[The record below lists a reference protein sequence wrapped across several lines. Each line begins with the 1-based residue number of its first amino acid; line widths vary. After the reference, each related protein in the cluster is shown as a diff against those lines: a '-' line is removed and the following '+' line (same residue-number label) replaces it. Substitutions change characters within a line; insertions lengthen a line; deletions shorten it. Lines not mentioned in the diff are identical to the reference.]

1 MKYTGLQQQITS
13 NRRKSILLLLAFPIL
28 VLVMVFAFILIVSY
42 SSENPDQPIELSLAW
57 EQFVQSIPFVLIAVG
72 IWFIIAYFSNAAI
85 INATAGSHTLS
96 RKDNM
101 RVYNLT
107 ENLCMSIGMK
117 MPMLRVVESSA
128 LNAFASGINEKTYTV
143 TLTRGI
149 IDTLS
154 DDELEGVIAHELMHI
169 RNHDVRL
176 LIVSIIFVGI
186 FSFIM
191 QIAYRS
197 ILFGSATRRRDND
210 KGGGAAV
217 MLVVLALA
225 AIAYLLS
232 FLFKLSL
239 SRRREYMADSGA
251 VEMTRNPD
259 ALARAL
265 EKISGRSHVEEIKSA
280 DIQQMYI
287 ENNPN
292 ESPSAGF
299 LGGLGGLFSTHP
311 PIEKRIKFLRQ
322 L

>member
-1 MKYTGLQQQITS
+1 MKYVGLQQQITS
-13 NRRKSILLLLAFPIL
+13 NKQKSILLLLAFPLL
-28 VLVMVFAFILIVSY
+28 VLIMVFTFLFIINY
-42 SSENPDQPIELSLAW
+42 DPDFPMSIESAW
-57 EQFVQSIPFVLIAVG
+57 EQFLQSIPLVLVAVG
-72 IWFIIAYFSNAAI
+72 IWFVIAYFSNAAI

-96 RKDNM
+96 RKENM

-128 LNAFASGINEKTYTV
+128 LNAFASGINDKTYTV

-149 IDTLS
+149 IDTLE

-197 ILFGSATRRRDND
+197 ILFGGATRRKNNND

-217 MLVVLALA
+217 MLIILALA
-225 AIAYLLS
+225 ALAYFLS

-251 VEMTRNPD
+251 VEMTRNPEG
-259 ALARAL
+259 LARAL
-265 EKISGRSHVEEIKSA
+265 EKISGRSHVEEIKSG
-280 DIQQMYI
+280 DLQQMYI
-287 ENNPN
+287 ENKPN
-292 ESPSAGF
+292 NSESMGF

-311 PIEKRIKFLRQ
+311 PIEKRIDFLRR